1 MNSIAQMNKI
11 QTSDQSSVNVNELQ
25 QKALNAMNDD
35 FNTPIAL
42 AQLFEGSKWVN
53 LMLED
58 KEQINKSDLEA
69 FKTFMATFTFN
80 VLGLSEEVGGNDEL
94 TGELMNLI
102 IDIRKTA
109 KENKN
114 YPLADKI
121 RDSLNEMKIE
131 IRDGKDGSDWKVKS

>member
-1 MNSIAQMNKI
+1 M
-11 QTSDQSSVNVNELQ
+11 TS
-25 QKALNAMNDD
+25 
-35 FNTPIAL
+35 
-42 AQLFEGSKWVN
+42 
-53 LMLED
+53 
-58 KEQINKSDLEA
+58 
-69 FKTFMATFTFN
+69 FTFN

-131 IRDGKDGSDWKVKS
+131 IRDGKDGSDWKVNS